1 MDTRD
6 ALEQLFAA
14 PLDGFVE
21 TRARLAAA
29 LGAAGRKGDAQTL
42 KKARKPSPSA
52 WATNQVVRRARVE
65 VDAFLDASAR
75 LRREQA
81 AMLARRTDRVAYQAR
96 ADELRQATAGL
107 ADAARRVLGELGRGD
122 DRHVVER
129 IVANARAAAL
139 TDEARAAL
147 LDGRLVA
154 DLDGGAAA
162 FGGLLV
168 EGAAAEMLAAPSS
181 APPASAPPA
190 TRGPT
195 ARELEARR
203 REEERA
209 RQLEAAR
216 REEDAARATAAAAAA
231 TAARTRSAVDEAR
244 RQLDDAEETLRRAQR
259 DADNAEAGA
268 LRATR
273 HRETF
278 ER

>member
-6 ALEQLFAA
+6 ALEQLFTA

-29 LGAAGRKGDAQTL
+29 LGAAGRKDDAQTL
-42 KKARKPSPSA
+42 KKLRRPSPSA
-52 WATNQVVRRARVE
+52 WAANQVVRRARAE

-81 AMLARRTDRVAYQAR
+81 AMLAKRTDRVAYQAR
-96 ADELRQATAGL
+96 ADELRQATAAL
-107 ADAARRVLGELGRGD
+107 TDEARRVLSELGRGD
-122 DRHVVER
+122 DRHLVER

-147 LDGRLVA
+147 LEGRLAA

-162 FGGLLV
+162 FGGLLA
-168 EGAAAEMLAAPSS
+168 EGAAVEILTAPSPV
-181 APPASAPPA
+181 PPAPAPPA

-203 REEERA
+203 RDEERA

-216 REEDAARATAAAAAA
+216 REEAAARATAAAAAA
-231 TAARTRSAVDEAR
+231 TAARARSAVDEAR
-244 RQLDDAEETLRRAQR
+244 RQLDDAEEALRRAQR
-259 DADNAEAGA
+259 DADSAEAGA